1 MVEIKIDLSVETST
15 MWILQR
21 VTGVGLIF
29 LLGFHF
35 AVQHFFVGAANVT
48 AENTVERI
56 TYGFIEGDHLIPVT
70 MDMAPALY
78 QASALLL
85 LAFAVHHGMY
95 GVHNIVVE
103 QNLGEKRET
112 QSRIF
117 FTVLSIVLMVQGA
130 LVFYAF
136 FQP

>member
-1 MVEIKIDLSVETST
+1 MTDNTSKLTPSTST

-35 AVQHFFVGAANVT
+35 AVQHFIVGATNVT
-48 AENTVERI
+48 AENTVERMTHGLI
-56 TYGFIEGDHLIPVT
+56 AGDHVIPFTIDISAV
-70 MDMAPALY
+70 MY

-95 GVHNIVVE
+95 GVHNVVVE
-103 QNLGEKRET
+103 QNLGERWERASKY
-112 QSRIF
+112 F
-117 FTVLSIVLMVQGA
+117 FTVLSAVLLVQGA

-136 FQP
+136 FNP

>member
-1 MVEIKIDLSVETST
+1 MNENTTAST

-29 LLGFHF
+29 LLGLHF
-35 AVQHFFVGAANVT
+35 GVQHFIVGGKNIT
-48 AENTVERI
+48 SDNTVERI
-56 TYGFIEGDHLIPVT
+56 STGLVQGDHVLGEIAI
-70 MDMAPALY
+70 DMPALVY

-103 QNLGEKRET
+103 QDLGERVERA
-112 QSRIF
+112 SRVF
-117 FTVLSIVLMVQGA
+117 FTVLSLVLVVQGI

-136 FQP
+136 FSP

>member
-1 MVEIKIDLSVETST
+1 MVEIKIEFSVDAGM

-35 AVQHFFVGAANVT
+35 AVQHFFVGSTNVT

-56 TYGFIEGDHLIPVT
+56 TYGFVEGDHLIPVT
-70 MDMAPALY
+70 MDIAPVLY

-103 QNLGEKRET
+103 QNLGEKYERA
-112 QSRIF
+112 SRVF
-117 FTVLSIVLMVQGA
+117 FTVLSVVLMIQGA